1 MGGNYEEG
9 EMMLPFLNGLSTA
22 LKANFTLYAPI
33 SMNGLSVDPESVC
46 LRVMPSAPG
55 EAYYD
60 GTHIRVVQFQILT
73 KSKNQATAAQAIES
87 FYDFLYQKHFT
98 VTGYRIITLSP
109 ISEPSYLERLT
120 TGEYI
125 FTSTYR
131 AEIIKE

>member
-1 MGGNYEEG
+1 
-9 EMMLPFLNGLSTA
+9 MMLPFLNGLSTA

-33 SMNGLSVDPESVC
+33 SMNGLSVDPESIC
-46 LRVMPSAPG
+46 LRVMPSATG
-55 EAYYD
+55 EAYYN

-73 KSKNQATAAQAIES
+73 KSKNQATAAQAVES
-87 FYDFLYQKHFT
+87 FYDFLYQKRFT

>member
-1 MGGNYEEG
+1 
-9 EMMLPFLNGLSTA
+9 MLPFLNGLSTA

-33 SMNGLSVDPESVC
+33 SMNGLSVDPESIC
-46 LRVMPSAPG
+46 LRVMPSATG
-55 EAYYD
+55 EAYYN

-73 KSKNQATAAQAIES
+73 KSKNQATAVQAVES

-98 VTGYRIITLSP
+98 VAGYRIITLSP

>member
-1 MGGNYEEG
+1 MGRNHEEG

-33 SMNGLSVDPESVC
+33 SMNGLSVDPESIC

-55 EAYYD
+55 EAYYN

-87 FYDFLYQKHFT
+87 FCDFLYQKHFT
-98 VTGYRIITLSP
+98 VSGYRIITLSP

>member
-1 MGGNYEEG
+1 
-9 EMMLPFLNGLSTA
+9 MMLPFLNGLSSA

-46 LRVMPSAPG
+46 LRVMPSATG
-55 EAYYD
+55 EAYYN

-87 FYDFLYQKHFT
+87 FYDFLYQKRFT